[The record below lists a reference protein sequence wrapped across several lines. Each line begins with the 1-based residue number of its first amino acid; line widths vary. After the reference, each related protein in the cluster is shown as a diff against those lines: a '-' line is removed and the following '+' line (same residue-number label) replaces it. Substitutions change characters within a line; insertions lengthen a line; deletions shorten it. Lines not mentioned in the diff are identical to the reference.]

1 MHSSVD
7 LFIYIYVCI
16 ILTLMSTP
24 WINKVILPLPYL
36 TLTLHDLYKKSVD
49 GLNKEQSAEV
59 ASLLIT
65 LLMTSFLKDL
75 MTLDERKERSTR

>member
-7 LFIYIYVCI
+7 LFIYMYV
-16 ILTLMSTP
+16 ILILMSTP
-24 WINKVILPLPYL
+24 WINKVTLPLPYL
-36 TLTLHDLYKKSVD
+36 TLTLHDFYEKSVD
-49 GLNKEQSAEV
+49 GLNKEQSAEL